1 MSLGSRIVL
10 TFLNM
15 DVEYDEKWCGGADCT
30 CDYVEILGKRYCGTS
45 LPGPF
50 ISCNLDIKVIFQSAL
65 TWYDDYW
72 YGNSGFRAEW
82 TEIPDDGECGL
93 HILNHLSCVWCRD
106 ASRVPVFR

>member
-1 MSLGSRIVL
+1 MSVGSRIVL

-50 ISCNLDIKVIFQSAL
+50 ISCSLELEVIFKSAM
-65 TWYDDYW
+65 TWYW
-72 YGNSGFRAEW
+72 YGNSGFSAEW
-82 TEIPDDGECGL
+82 TEIPDSGEYYQY
-93 HILNHLSCVWCRD
+93 ILN
-106 ASRVPVFR
+106 

>member
-50 ISCNLDIKVIFQSAL
+50 ISCSLELEVIFQSAM
-65 TWYDDYW
+65 TWYDNNW
-72 YGNSGFRAEW
+72 YGNSGFSAEW
-82 TEIPDDGECGL
+82 TEIPDSGEYYQY
-93 HILNHLSCVWCRD
+93 ILN
-106 ASRVPVFR
+106 